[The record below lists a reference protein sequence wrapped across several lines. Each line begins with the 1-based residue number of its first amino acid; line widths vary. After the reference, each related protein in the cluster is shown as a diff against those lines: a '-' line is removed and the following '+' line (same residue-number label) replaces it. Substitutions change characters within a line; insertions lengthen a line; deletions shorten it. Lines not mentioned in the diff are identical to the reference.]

1 SWDGE
6 KFEQIQR
13 LEGHK
18 GEIWAMMVGRTGET
32 VITASHDKSL
42 RTWQVGDDLIFLEE
56 ERERELEEQYE
67 STMAA
72 NLDRDYVDETGQQ
85 AGTDE
90 VATAGGKQTITTLTH
105 GEKIL
110 EALELALPD
119 LDLMTSYSRQKAQ
132 NPHLAYPQR
141 HPQFLA
147 LGNISAEDYVLSVLR
162 KIPSPALND
171 ALLVLPFSQL
181 PSLFT
186 FLALFLHRRM
196 FPDLAWRV
204 AYFLLQA
211 HMNQIVASTALRP
224 LLEDVLKGYEE
235 WQESQRKLV
244 GFNLAGLEIWGRD
257 VREAERGGGG
267 EGGGFVGGRGMD
279 GEEEEE
285 RKMEKGRKKRAFAS
299 VA

>member
-1 SWDGE
+1 
-6 KFEQIQR
+6 
-13 LEGHK
+13 
-18 GEIWAMMVGRTGET
+18 
-32 VITASHDKSL
+32 
-42 RTWQVGDDLIFLEE
+42 
-56 ERERELEEQYE
+56 
-67 STMAA
+67 
-72 NLDRDYVDETGQQ
+72 
-85 AGTDE
+85 
-90 VATAGGKQTITTLTH
+90 
-105 GEKIL
+105 
-110 EALELALPD
+110 
-119 LDLMTSYSRQKAQ
+119 
-132 NPHLAYPQR
+132 QR

-181 PSLFT
+181 QPLFT
-186 FLALFLHRRM
+186 FLALFLHRRK

-211 HMNQIVASTALRP
+211 HMNQIISSAGLRP
-224 LLEDVLKGYEE
+224 LLEDVLRGYEE

-257 VREAERGGGG
+257 VREAERGGG

-279 GEEEEE
+279 GEEDEGEE
-285 RKMEKGRKKRAFAS
+285 RKVEKGRKKRAFAS